1 MNKLLTLGGVS
12 LFMLS
17 AVSCSSDL
25 DQPGVSGDGN
35 VHFSVQLPEGMRTR
49 AFADGTTAKNL
60 KYAVYQNGALVSQ
73 GSATLSDKA
82 ANVNIDLASGG
93 TYDFVFWAEADN
105 SPYTFSAE
113 GRLVTVNYAGMN
125 GNNDN
130 GDAFFYIENGVKVDG
145 ALTRSV
151 TLSRPCA
158 QLNIGTS
165 DLNNASV
172 ATTYQEG
179 VYTSVTAEACT
190 TLDLT
195 DGSAANPV
203 QVTLPATL
211 PASAQETFPVAG
223 GYRYLSMAYML
234 VGDEGSVS
242 DLTINSYTSG
252 ASQTPAHT
260 VKVPNAPLKRN
271 FRTNLYGQLLSS
283 TTNWNISIDSEFG
296 GGTGL
301 SVWDGSAEAPVVDDA
316 AKTVTVSS
324 ASQLAGFAQAV
335 NGGTHYSGYTVT
347 LTSDI
352 DLAGK
357 PWTPA
362 GNVASYPSITFSGTF
377 DGNGHTIYNLNAN
390 ASGTTYATAGLFG
403 SLTGKVKNLNLVG
416 GKVNS
421 THYAGAIC
429 GYSSSNVGMEI
440 SGCTVEDFT
449 IVSVPEMFNG
459 EYDNGDKVGGI
470 VGYMDGG
477 DKVSDCVVRNTTVKG
492 YRDIGGVAGYCN
504 NGGPISGCTVEDV
517 TLIQDFENGYKPEND
532 SKVEGHIGEIFGYGS
547 NTGSGNTF
555 TNVTITYANR
565 AGGLAAQLAAGG
577 NVTISEATDLVDL
590 TDLTPAKP
598 LNLLLMAPVTTMNI
612 GTTLA
617 NPTAITIEVA
627 DGVAFPQ
634 FRVADPTQSVR
645 NLTIKG
651 TPTSSQPLVGFR
663 VTEIGNQ
670 PKEMTNVTLSGVHL
684 DTKGVYM
691 AHSNGTVVENMVIEG
706 CNMTNLIEPAVSFQA
721 GGAHGNVT
729 IKDNTV
735 SFSPSAVTSANGL
748 YLLGFSGPLTV
759 TGNTIVNAPY
769 HGVFVMSAT
778 SGAVPANA
786 AATTLIN
793 GNTIVNPKKD
803 GVKVQ
808 NYNADVTVSG
818 NMISAGEN
826 GIRVVGFS
834 ADNTFTVT
842 GNTVNTQNMVAFDGS
857 EPWGILFK
865 GSDSGARPVINV
877 SGNKKVGVTE
887 HWFELTGVTPA
898 ASSNYANPF

>member
-1 MNKLLTLGGVS
+1 M
-12 LFMLS
+12 
-17 AVSCSSDL
+17 
-25 DQPGVSGDGN
+25 SGDGN

-49 AFADGTTAKNL
+49 AFADGSTAKNL

-223 GYRYLSMAYML
+223 GYRYLSMAYLL

-242 DLTINSYTSG
+242 DLTINSYTSA

-301 SVWDGSAEAPVVDDA
+301 SVWDGSTEAPVVDDA

-362 GNVASYPSITFSGTF
+362 GNVASYPSVTFSGTF

-421 THYAGAIC
+421 THYAGSIC

-517 TLIQDFENGYKPEND
+517 TLVQDFENGYKPE
-532 SKVEGHIGEIFGYGS
+532 SQVEGHIGAIFGYGS
-547 NTGSGNTF
+547 NNGSGNTF

-590 TDLTPAKP
+590 TDLNPAKP

-612 GTTLA
+612 GTTLD

-627 DGVAFPQ
+627 DGVAFPR
-634 FRVADPTQSVR
+634 FRVAAPGQSVR

-706 CNMTNLIEPAVSFQA
+706 CNMTNLTEPAVSFQA

-735 SFSPSAVTSANGL
+735 SFSPSAASSANGL

-769 HGVFVMSAT
+769 HGVFAMSAT
-778 SGAVPANA
+778 SGAAPANA
-786 AATTLIN
+786 AATTVIN

-842 GNTVNTQNMVAFDGS
+842 GNTINTQNMVAFDGS

-898 ASSNYANPF
+898 PSSNYANPF

>member
-1 MNKLLTLGGVS
+1 MNKLLTLGGVAV
-12 LFMLS
+12 FMLS
-17 AVSCSSDL
+17 AASCSSDL

-73 GSATLSDKA
+73 GSATLSDRA

-477 DKVSDCVVRNTTVKG
+477 DNVSDCVVRNTTVKG

-590 TDLTPAKP
+590 TDLNPAKP

-842 GNTVNTQNMVAFDGS
+842 GNTINTQNMVAFDGS

>member
-17 AVSCSSDL
+17 AASCSSDL

-242 DLTINSYTSG
+242 DLTINSYTSA

-301 SVWDGSAEAPVVDDA
+301 SVWDGSTEAPVVDDA

-324 ASQLAGFAQAV
+324 AAQLAGFAQAV
-335 NGGTHYSGYTVT
+335 NGGTQYSGYTVT

-377 DGNGHTIYNLNAN
+377 DGDGHTIYNLNAN

-403 SLTGKVKNLNLVG
+403 SLTGKVQNLNLVG

-590 TDLTPAKP
+590 TDLNPAKP

-842 GNTVNTQNMVAFDGS
+842 GNTINTQNMVAFDGS

>member
-1 MNKLLTLGGVS
+1 MNKLLTLGGAAAI
-12 LFMLS
+12 LLS
-17 AVSCSSDL
+17 AASCSSDL

-49 AFADGTTAKNL
+49 AFADGSTAKNL

-172 ATTYQEG
+172 ATTYQGG

-223 GYRYLSMAYML
+223 GYRYLSMAYLL

-242 DLTINSYTSG
+242 DLTINSYTSA

-301 SVWDGSAEAPVVDDA
+301 SVWDGSTEAPVVDDA

-477 DKVSDCVVRNTTVKG
+477 DKITDCVVRNTTVKG

-517 TLIQDFENGYKPEND
+517 TLVQDFENGYKPE
-532 SKVEGHIGEIFGYGS
+532 SQVEGHIGAIFGYGS
-547 NTGSGNTF
+547 NNGSGNTS

-565 AGGLAAQLAAGG
+565 PGGLAAQLAAGG

-590 TDLTPAKP
+590 TDLNPAKP

-627 DGVAFPQ
+627 DGVAFPR

-691 AHSNGTVVENMVIEG
+691 AHSNGTVVDNMVIEG

-778 SGAVPANA
+778 SGAAPANA

-842 GNTVNTQNMVAFDGS
+842 GNTINTQNMVAFDGS

-898 ASSNYANPF
+898 PSSNYANPF

>member
-17 AVSCSSDL
+17 AASCSSDL

-223 GYRYLSMAYML
+223 GYRYLSMAYLL

-335 NGGTHYSGYTVT
+335 NGGTQYSGYTVT

-590 TDLTPAKP
+590 TDLNPAKP
-598 LNLLLMAPVTTMNI
+598 LDLLLMAPVTTMNI

-786 AATTLIN
+786 AATTVIN

-842 GNTVNTQNMVAFDGS
+842 GNTINTQNMVAFDGS

>member
-1 MNKLLTLGGVS
+1 MNKLLTLGGAAAI
-12 LFMLS
+12 LLS
-17 AVSCSSDL
+17 AASCSSDL

-49 AFADGTTAKNL
+49 AFADGSTAKNL

-223 GYRYLSMAYML
+223 GYRYLSMAYLL

-242 DLTINSYTSG
+242 DLTINSYTSA

-301 SVWDGSAEAPVVDDA
+301 SVWDGSTEAPVVDDA

-377 DGNGHTIYNLNAN
+377 DGNGHIIYNLNAN

-517 TLIQDFENGYKPEND
+517 TLIQDFENGYKAEND

-547 NTGSGNTF
+547 NTGSGNTV

-590 TDLTPAKP
+590 TDLNHAKP

-612 GTTLA
+612 GTTQA

-627 DGVAFPQ
+627 DGVAFPR
-634 FRVADPTQSVR
+634 FRVAAPGQSVR

-706 CNMTNLIEPAVSFQA
+706 CNMTNLTEPAVSFQA

-735 SFSPSAVTSANGL
+735 SFSSSAAPSANGL

-769 HGVFVMSAT
+769 HGVFAMSAT
-778 SGAVPANA
+778 SGAAPANA
-786 AATTLIN
+786 AATTVIN

-842 GNTVNTQNMVAFDGS
+842 GNTINTQNMVAFDGS

>member
-35 VHFSVQLPEGMRTR
+35 VHFSVQLPDGMRTR
-49 AFADGTTAKNL
+49 AFADGSTAKNL

-223 GYRYLSMAYML
+223 GYRYLSMAYLL

-242 DLTINSYTSG
+242 DLTINSYTSA

-271 FRTNLYGQLLSS
+271 YRTNLYGQLLSS

-301 SVWDGSAEAPVVDDA
+301 SVWDGSTEAPVVDDA

-324 ASQLAGFAQAV
+324 AAQLAGFAQAV
-335 NGGTHYSGYTVT
+335 NGGTQYSGYTVT

-362 GNVASYPSITFSGTF
+362 GNVASYPSITFDGTF
-377 DGNGHTIYNLNAN
+377 DGDGHTIYNLNAN

-517 TLIQDFENGYKPEND
+517 TLIQDFENGYKTE
-532 SKVEGHIGEIFGYGS
+532 SQVEGHIGAIFGYGS
-547 NTGSGNTF
+547 NTGSGNTS
-555 TNVTITYANR
+555 TSVTITYANR
-565 AGGLAAQLAAGG
+565 PGGLAAQLAAGG

-590 TDLTPAKP
+590 TDLNPAKP

-612 GTTLA
+612 GTTLT

-627 DGVAFPQ
+627 DGVDFPNFQ
-634 FRVADPTQSVR
+634 VASYTQSIR

-651 TPTSSQPLVGFR
+651 TPGSAKALPGFSTR
-663 VTEIGNQ
+663 RYSNQNFGQYTGNQ
-670 PKEMTNVTLSGVHL
+670 PKAISNLTFSGVHFEGY
-684 DTKGVYM
+684 GVYM
-691 AHSNGTVVENMVIEG
+691 AHNNGMMIDNLVIED
-706 CNMTNLIEPAVSFQA
+706 CNFTGMLSPAVSFQA
-721 GGAHGNVT
+721 GGGQGNVT
-729 IKDNTV
+729 IKDNNI
-735 SFSPSAVTSANGL
+735 SFSPSVPTNQNGL
-748 YLLGFSGPLTV
+748 YLLDLTGPLTV
-759 TGNTIVNAPY
+759 AGNTISAPSYHGIFVKGTSVAATTVISGNNIINPAEDGVKVDSYAADVTLSGNIISARANGIRVKGFSAANTLDITGNTIN
-769 HGVFVMSAT
+769 S
-778 SGAVPANA
+778 
-786 AATTLIN
+786 
-793 GNTIVNPKKD
+793 
-803 GVKVQ
+803 
-808 NYNADVTVSG
+808 
-818 NMISAGEN
+818 
-826 GIRVVGFS
+826 
-834 ADNTFTVT
+834 
-842 GNTVNTQNMVAFDGS
+842 QNMKAFDGS
-857 EPWGILFK
+857 EPWGILIAGGGTSFQ
-865 GSDSGARPVINV
+865 PVINV

-898 ASSNYANPF
+898 PSSNYANPF

>member
-1 MNKLLTLGGVS
+1 
-12 LFMLS
+12 MLS
-17 AVSCSSDL
+17 AASCSSDL

-335 NGGTHYSGYTVT
+335 NGGKQYSGYTVT

-517 TLIQDFENGYKPEND
+517 TLIQDFENGYKTE
-532 SKVEGHIGEIFGYGS
+532 SQVEGHIGAIFGYGS

-590 TDLTPAKP
+590 TDLNPAKP

-627 DGVAFPQ
+627 DGVAFPR
-634 FRVADPTQSVR
+634 FRVAASNQSVR

-706 CNMTNLIEPAVSFQA
+706 CNMTNLTEPAVSFQA

-735 SFSPSAVTSANGL
+735 SFSSSAAPSANGL

-769 HGVFVMSAT
+769 HGVFAMSAS
-778 SGAVPANA
+778 SGADPVNA
-786 AATTLIN
+786 AATTVIN

-842 GNTVNTQNMVAFDGS
+842 GNTINTQNMVAFDGS

>member
-1 MNKLLTLGGVS
+1 MNKFLTLGGVAV
-12 LFMLS
+12 FMLS
-17 AVSCSSDL
+17 AASCSSDL

-335 NGGTHYSGYTVT
+335 NGGKQYSGYTVT

-517 TLIQDFENGYKPEND
+517 TLIQDFENGYKTE
-532 SKVEGHIGEIFGYGS
+532 SQVEGHIGAIFGYGS

-590 TDLTPAKP
+590 TDLNPAKP

-627 DGVAFPQ
+627 DGVAFPR
-634 FRVADPTQSVR
+634 FRVAASNQSVR

-706 CNMTNLIEPAVSFQA
+706 CNMTNLTEPAVSFQA

-735 SFSPSAVTSANGL
+735 SFSSSAAPSANGL

-769 HGVFVMSAT
+769 HGVFAMSAS
-778 SGAVPANA
+778 SGADPVNA
-786 AATTLIN
+786 AATTVIN

-842 GNTVNTQNMVAFDGS
+842 GNTINTQNMVAFDGS

>member
-1 MNKLLTLGGVS
+1 MTAFLLSV
-12 LFMLS
+12 
-17 AVSCSSDL
+17 ASCSSDL
-25 DQPGVSGDGN
+25 DNPGVSGDGN

-60 KYAVYQNGALVSQ
+60 SYAVYQDGALVSQ
-73 GSATLSDKA
+73 GSAVFADKE

-113 GRLVTVNYAGMN
+113 GRMVTVNYADMN

-151 TLSRPCA
+151 TLTRPGA

-172 ATTYQEG
+172 ATTYPAG
-179 VYTSVTAEACT
+179 VYTSVTAEAYT

-223 GYRYLSMAYML
+223 GYRYLSMAYLL
-234 VGDEGSVS
+234 VGEEGSVS
-242 DLTINSYTSG
+242 DLTINSYTSA

-271 FRTNLYGQLLSS
+271 YRTNVYGQLLSS

-296 GGTGL
+296 GGTDV
-301 SVWDGSAEAPVVDDA
+301 SVWDGSTEAPVVDDA

-335 NGGTHYSGYTVT
+335 NGGTTYSGYTVT

-362 GNVASYPSITFSGTF
+362 GNVASYPSVTFAGTF

-477 DKVSDCVVRNTTVKG
+477 DKITDCVVRNTTVKG

-517 TLIQDFENGYKPEND
+517 TLVQDFENGYKDE
-532 SKVEGHIGEIFGYGS
+532 SAVEGHIGAIFGYGS
-547 NTGSGNTF
+547 NNGSGNTS

-565 AGGLAAQLAAGG
+565 PGGLAAQLAAGG

-590 TDLTPAKP
+590 SDLDPAKP

-627 DGVAFPQ
+627 DGVPFPDFQ
-634 FRVADPTQSVR
+634 VASYTQSIR

-651 TPTSSQPLVGFR
+651 TPGSAQALPGFSTR
-663 VTEIGNQ
+663 RYSNQNFGQYTGNQ
-670 PKEMTNVTLSGVHL
+670 PKAISNLTFSGVHFEGY
-684 DTKGVYM
+684 GVYM
-691 AHSNGTVVENMVIEG
+691 AHNNGMVIDNLVIED
-706 CNMTNLIEPAVSFQA
+706 CNFTGMLSPAVSFQA
-721 GGAHGNVT
+721 GGGQGNVT
-729 IKDNTV
+729 IKDNNI
-735 SFSPSAVTSANGL
+735 SFSPSVPTNQNGL
-748 YLLGFSGPLTV
+748 YLLDLTGPLTV
-759 TGNTIVNAPY
+759 TGNTISAPSY
-769 HGVFVMSAT
+769 HGIFVKST
-778 SGAVPANA
+778 ST
-786 AATTLIN
+786 AATTVIS
-793 GNTIVNPKKD
+793 GNTIINPAED
-803 GVKVQ
+803 GVKVDS
-808 NYNADVTVSG
+808 YAADITLSG
-818 NMISAGEN
+818 NIISARAN
-826 GIRVVGFS
+826 GIRVKGFS
-834 ADNTFTVT
+834 AANTVSIT
-842 GNTVNTQNMVAFDGS
+842 GNTINTQNMKAFDGS
-857 EPWGILFK
+857 EPWGILIAGGGTSFQ
-865 GSDSGARPVINV
+865 PVINV

-898 ASSNYANPF
+898 PSSNYANPF